1 MLDHLP
7 HRIDPYEFV
16 EKKRRIKG
24 KLPFAGMD
32 RLRDVVLNLDD
43 AASVELEF
51 SRQGR
56 VAAIKG
62 WIEATLVLQCQVCL
76 EALDWPVASEVH
88 LGVVGTIDEAD
99 TLSEPFEPLLVE
111 ADSPVE
117 LADIIQDELLLAL
130 PAVPQHADCRL
141 SKAEVKAEGRKH
153 PFAALAQFKKPNP

>member
-24 KLPFAGMD
+24 KLPFSGMD
-32 RLRDVVLNLDD
+32 RLRDVVLNLDA

-51 SRQGR
+51 ARQER

-62 WIEATLVLQCQVCL
+62 WVEADLVLQCQVCL

-88 LGVVGTIDEAD
+88 LGVVRSLDEAD
-99 TLSEPFEPLLVE
+99 MLPEPFEPLLVE

-130 PAVPQHADCRL
+130 PAIPKHADCRL
-141 SKAEVKAEGRKH
+141 RKAEAKAETREH
-153 PFAALAQFKKPNP
+153 PFAALAQFKKPNL